1 MKKPHWLLLIVALSS
16 CHAKHNADDE
26 RAFGSHETTDTI
38 LIAKAHQSLQ
48 AYLASDTSD
57 HYSPIS
63 FGELDTLYQSYA
75 ETPEGMKLDSIASY
89 YSELQ
94 IDSMSN
100 QAVSDEFGKKST
112 EATAALQDKMASY
125 NGPWIGW
132 IISHKFNTR
141 DVAGTPMVD
150 EKLYR
155 LNKDL
160 TVKGIVEDPLREVGN

>member
-1 MKKPHWLLLIVALSS
+1 MRKPYWLLLIVLLSA
-16 CHAKHNADDE
+16 CHTKQNADNTG
-26 RAFGSHETTDTI
+26 AFGSHETTDSV

-48 AYLASDTSD
+48 AYLGADTSD

-63 FGELDTLYQSYA
+63 FGELDTLYQSFA

-89 YSELQ
+89 YSQLQ
-94 IDSMSN
+94 IDSMDN

-112 EATAALQDKMASY
+112 EATAELQDKMASY
-125 NGPWIGW
+125 NGPWVGW
-132 IISHKFNTR
+132 IISHKYNTR
-141 DVAGTPMVD
+141 DIAGSPTI
-150 EKLYR
+150 EENIYR